1 MKRILLGTAVALVLL
16 TGCNEDK
23 KTAPVQ
29 KTEVAP
35 VAQAVAEVKKEAEAA
50 TQAVE
55 EVKKEAE
62 AAATQVVEDVKK
74 EVEATEEKKEETK

>member
-1 MKRILLGTAVALVLL
+1 MKKVLLGTVLALALL
-16 TGCNEDK
+16 TGCTEEK
-23 KTAPVQ
+23 KETPVQ
-29 KTEVAP
+29 KTEVTP
-35 VAQAVAEVKKEAEAA
+35 A
-50 TQAVE
+50 TKAVE

>member
-1 MKRILLGTAVALVLL
+1 MKKVLLGTAVALALL
-16 TGCNEDK
+16 TGCTEEK
-23 KTAPVQ
+23 KETPVQ

-35 VAQAVAEVKKEAEAA
+35 VTKAVKV
-50 TQAVE
+50 
-55 EVKKEAE
+55 VKKEAE

>member
-1 MKRILLGTAVALVLL
+1 MTK
-16 TGCNEDK
+16 
-23 KTAPVQ
+23 
-29 KTEVAP
+29 
-35 VAQAVAEVKKEAEAA
+35 
-50 TQAVE
+50 AVE

>member
-1 MKRILLGTAVALVLL
+1 MKKVLLGPAVALALL
-16 TGCNEDK
+16 TGCTEEK
-23 KTAPVQ
+23 KETPVQ

-35 VAQAVAEVKKEAEAA
+35 VTK
-50 TQAVE
+50 AVE

>member
-1 MKRILLGTAVALVLL
+1 MKKILLGTAVALALL
-16 TGCNEDK
+16 TGCTEEK
-23 KTAPVQ
+23 KETPVQ

-35 VAQAVAEVKKEAEAA
+35 VTK
-50 TQAVE
+50 AVE

>member
-1 MKRILLGTAVALVLL
+1 MKKVLLGTAVALALL
-16 TGCNEDK
+16 TGCTEEK
-23 KTAPVQ
+23 KETPVQ

-35 VAQAVAEVKKEAEAA
+35 VTK
-50 TQAVE
+50 AVE

-74 EVEATEEKKEETK
+74 EDEATEEKKEETK

>member
-1 MKRILLGTAVALVLL
+1 MKKVLLGTAVALALL
-16 TGCNEDK
+16 TGCTEEK
-23 KTAPVQ
+23 KETPVQ

-35 VAQAVAEVKKEAEAA
+35 VSKV
-50 TQAVE
+50 VE

-62 AAATQVVEDVKK
+62 ATTQAVEEVKK

>member
-1 MKRILLGTAVALVLL
+1 MKKILLGTAVALALL
-16 TGCNEDK
+16 TGCTEEK
-23 KTAPVQ
+23 KETPVQ

-35 VAQAVAEVKKEAEAA
+35 VTK
-50 TQAVE
+50 AVE

-74 EVEATEEKKEETK
+74 EVEATEVKKEETK

>member
-1 MKRILLGTAVALVLL
+1 MKKVLLGTAVALVLL
-16 TGCNEDK
+16 TGCTEEK
-23 KTAPVQ
+23 KETPVQ
-29 KTEVAP
+29 KTEVTP
-35 VAQAVAEVKKEAEAA
+35 A
-50 TQAVE
+50 TKAVE

>member
-1 MKRILLGTAVALVLL
+1 MKRILLGTLVAIALL
-16 TGCNEDK
+16 TGCTEEK
-23 KTAPVQ
+23 KETPVQ

-35 VAQAVAEVKKEAEAA
+35 VTK
-50 TQAVE
+50 AVE

>member
-1 MKRILLGTAVALVLL
+1 MKKVLLGTAVVLALL
-16 TGCNEDK
+16 TGCTEEK
-23 KTAPVQ
+23 KETPVQ

-35 VAQAVAEVKKEAEAA
+35 VAQAVAEVKKEAETA
-50 TQAVE
+50 TKAVE

>member
-1 MKRILLGTAVALVLL
+1 MKKVLLGTAVALALL
-16 TGCNEDK
+16 TGCTEEK
-23 KTAPVQ
+23 KETPVQ

-35 VAQAVAEVKKEAEAA
+35 VTK
-50 TQAVE
+50 AVE

-74 EVEATEEKKEETK
+74 EVEEAATPVAEEKKEETK

>member
-1 MKRILLGTAVALVLL
+1 MKKVLLGTAVALALL
-16 TGCNEDK
+16 TGCTEEK
-23 KTAPVQ
+23 KETPVQ

-35 VAQAVAEVKKEAEAA
+35 VTK
-50 TQAVE
+50 AVE

>member
-1 MKRILLGTAVALVLL
+1 MKRILLGTAVVLALL
-16 TGCNEDK
+16 TGCTEEK
-23 KTAPVQ
+23 KETPAQ

-35 VAQAVAEVKKEAEAA
+35 VAEVKKEVESA
-50 TQAVE
+50 TKVVE

-74 EVEATEEKKEETK
+74 EDEATEEKKEETK

>member
-1 MKRILLGTAVALVLL
+1 MKKVLLRTAVALALL
-16 TGCNEDK
+16 TGCTEEK
-23 KTAPVQ
+23 KETPVQ

-35 VAQAVAEVKKEAEAA
+35 VTK
-50 TQAVE
+50 AVE

>member
-1 MKRILLGTAVALVLL
+1 MKKVLLGTILALALL
-16 TGCNEDK
+16 TGCTEEK
-23 KTAPVQ
+23 KETPVQ

-35 VAQAVAEVKKEAEAA
+35 VTK
-50 TQAVE
+50 AVE

>member
-1 MKRILLGTAVALVLL
+1 MKKVLLGTVLALALL
-16 TGCNEDK
+16 TGCTEEK
-23 KTAPVQ
+23 KETPVQ

-35 VAQAVAEVKKEAEAA
+35 VTK
-50 TQAVE
+50 AVE

>member
-1 MKRILLGTAVALVLL
+1 MKKVLLGTAVALALL
-16 TGCNEDK
+16 TGCTEEKND
-23 KTAPVQ
+23 TPVQ

-35 VAQAVAEVKKEAEAA
+35 VTK
-50 TQAVE
+50 AVE

>member
-1 MKRILLGTAVALVLL
+1 MKKVLLGTAVALVLL
-16 TGCNEDK
+16 TGCTEEK
-23 KTAPVQ
+23 KETPVQ

-35 VAQAVAEVKKEAEAA
+35 VTK
-50 TQAVE
+50 AVE

-62 AAATQVVEDVKK
+62 AAATQVVEDVNK

>member
-1 MKRILLGTAVALVLL
+1 MKKVLLGTAVALALL
-16 TGCNEDK
+16 TGRTEEK
-23 KTAPVQ
+23 KETPVQ

-35 VAQAVAEVKKEAEAA
+35 VTK
-50 TQAVE
+50 AVE

>member
-62 AAATQVVEDVKK
+62 AVTTPVV
-74 EVEATEEKKEETK
+74 EEKKEETK

>member
-1 MKRILLGTAVALVLL
+1 MKKVLLGTAVALELL
-16 TGCNEDK
+16 TGCTEEK
-23 KTAPVQ
+23 KETPVQ

-35 VAQAVAEVKKEAEAA
+35 VTK
-50 TQAVE
+50 AVE

>member
-1 MKRILLGTAVALVLL
+1 MKKVLLGTAVALALL
-16 TGCNEDK
+16 TGCTEEK
-23 KTAPVQ
+23 KNTPVQ

-35 VAQAVAEVKKEAEAA
+35 VTK
-50 TQAVE
+50 AVE